1 MLTGDGSE
9 EVELAKSLE
18 KWGAGQALLIV
29 IRVHGQAAGLMT
41 LEELG
46 SKFGEL
52 DRTRGLARAELERL
66 QRRRERVVESYA
78 GMILPDALDA
88 LSGEERRLYG
98 MLRLEVAP
106 TPEGLDIAGAL
117 SSTSGIEMVTSSPV
131 MSRLAVRVRSS
142 ALLFRAHLQVKR

>member
-1 MLTGDGSE
+1 
-9 EVELAKSLE
+9 
-18 KWGAGQALLIV
+18 
-29 IRVHGQAAGLMT
+29 MT

-66 QRRRERVVESYA
+66 QRRREDVVESYA

-88 LSGEERRLYG
+88 LSGEESRRLYG

-106 TPEGLDIAGAL
+106 TPEGLEIAGAL
-117 SSTSGIEMVTSSPV
+117 SIAPSGG
-131 MSRLAVRVRSS
+131 
-142 ALLFRAHLQVKR
+142 